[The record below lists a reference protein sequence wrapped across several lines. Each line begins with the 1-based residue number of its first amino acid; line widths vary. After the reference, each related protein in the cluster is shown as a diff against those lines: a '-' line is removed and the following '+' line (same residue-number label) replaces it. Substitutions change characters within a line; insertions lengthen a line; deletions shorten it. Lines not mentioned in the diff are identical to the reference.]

1 MPISSAIYE
10 NLRRALVGVGLI
22 VKPAAG
28 TALSA
33 SPSITAGTGA
43 ASDTEP
49 NGSVYLRTN
58 GDIAQRISGAWV
70 TALSGGRASNLS
82 AAAMFRSSP
91 QTGTGS
97 QQSIAHGFGST
108 PSLVWAIATAG
119 HNGSGAAGTQMPTI
133 TLGTHTSTN
142 CLVTCTAGAT
152 YVVLALR

>member
-70 TALSGGRASNLS
+70 TALSGGRAARVTAPFKSTE
-82 AAAMFRSSP
+82 

-97 QQSIAHGFGST
+97 PQNIAHGLGVV
-108 PSLVWAIATAG
+108 PSVV
-119 HNGSGAAGTQMPTI
+119 TI
-133 TLGTHTSTN
+133 QPSNLTGGVYVVVEGTHTSTN
-142 CLVTCTAGAT
+142 VVVTVTSGEKYLVVAYA
-152 YVVLALR
+152 